1 MDWCVDLGNSIN
13 ITNFIRTR
21 DREVPKKVST
31 FHVMFTLNIILLYS
45 VSCQLTSPLFY
56 WR

>member
-31 FHVMFTLNIILLYS
+31 FHVTFTLNIILLYS